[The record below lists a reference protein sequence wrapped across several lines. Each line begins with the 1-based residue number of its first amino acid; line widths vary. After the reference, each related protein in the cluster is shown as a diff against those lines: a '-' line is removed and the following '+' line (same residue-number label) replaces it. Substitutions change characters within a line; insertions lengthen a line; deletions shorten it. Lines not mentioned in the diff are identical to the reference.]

1 MKISAIPYRL
11 KLNYPFK
18 ISDYSRIDTPI
29 VFIKLEHKNYTA
41 WGECSMPPYLGETI
55 ESSLDF
61 VQKVDAI
68 KLSAL
73 SLNEQLNYI
82 DSVSLDHNA
91 IKSAFDIALHDLY
104 TQMNNI
110 SLATYFNIDESLMP
124 PTSFTIGIDSLEII
138 KEKLKD
144 AEPFKRIKVKLG
156 TENDKDIINLIR
168 SQTDKEIVV
177 DANRGWTRKEYALEM
192 IDWLA
197 TKNCLLIE
205 QPMPT
210 DAIEDMV
217 WLKEKSSLPL
227 FADESCKRYKDI
239 ENIKSGF
246 HGINIK
252 LMKSTGLAEA
262 YKMINKA
269 RELSLKI
276 MIGCMSES
284 SVGILAAA
292 SLAPLCDYADL
303 DSVWMVSNNPFI
315 TPELVDGKIRLKNN
329 TGVGCELKSNII
341 LDKLI

>member
-1 MKISAIPYRL
+1 MKISAIPFRL

-29 VFIKLEHKNYTA
+29 VFIKIEYNNYVA

-55 ESSLDF
+55 ESSLEF
-61 VQKVDAI
+61 VKKVDAN
-68 KLSAL
+68 KLSAMT
-73 SLNEQLNYI
+73 LNEQIKYI
-82 DSVSLDHNA
+82 DSISLNNNA

-104 TQMNNI
+104 TQLNNI
-110 SLATYFNIDESLMP
+110 SLAAYFNIDESLMP
-124 PTSFTIGIDSLEII
+124 HTSFTIGIDSLDVI

-156 TENDKDIINLIR
+156 TENDKEIINLIR

-177 DANRGWTRKEYALEM
+177 DANRGWTSKEYALEM

-197 TKNCLLIE
+197 TKNCLLVE

-210 DAIEDMV
+210 DSIEEMI

-227 FADESCKRYKDI
+227 FADESCKRYNDI
-239 ENIKSGF
+239 EKIKDCF

-262 YKMINKA
+262 YKMIKKA

-284 SVGILAAA
+284 SVGILSAAA
-292 SLAPLCDYADL
+292 LAPLCDYADL
-303 DSVWMVSNNPFI
+303 DSVWMVSNNPFL
-315 TPELVDGKIRLKNN
+315 TPELIDGKVKLPKN
-329 TGVGCELKSNII
+329 TGIGYS
-341 LDKLI
+341 LINDIK